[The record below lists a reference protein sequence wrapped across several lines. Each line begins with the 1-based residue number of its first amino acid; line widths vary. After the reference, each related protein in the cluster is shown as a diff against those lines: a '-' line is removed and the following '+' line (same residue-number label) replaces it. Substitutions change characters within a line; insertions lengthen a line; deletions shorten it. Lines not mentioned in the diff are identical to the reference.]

1 MPECIHISF
10 FKIYLKDVVEHL
22 ALKYHQTARGLEGIV
37 AKKAKKSTTALL
49 EKFKEMSKT
58 VEQNPSNI
66 EKLVEL
72 RDYMAAI
79 PSELEKVKKEIEE
92 SNKIYDMLE
101 EFRFLLGPDDLRKR
115 FTVMVKPKSILDEV
129 DKKRRE
135 LDLKKAELE

>member
-1 MPECIHISF
+1 
-10 FKIYLKDVVEHL
+10 
-22 ALKYHQTARGLEGIV
+22 
-37 AKKAKKSTTALL
+37 
-49 EKFKEMSKT
+49 MSKT

-129 DKKRRE
+129 DKKKRE
-135 LDLKKAELE
+135 LDLKKAEL